1 VFNDEINAG
10 FSAGLMILLISVIL
24 FFFILRYSATL
35 SLLMSILAGVA
46 GGFIV
51 TFLKIKAPLAASE
64 QPDVIEEALFRPR
77 WQRPGLHEASKR
89 RSREKQNRSQ
99 GLPFGLFRSRQR
111 RTLKSRRK

>member
-1 VFNDEINAG
+1 MFNDEINAG
-10 FSAGLMILLISVIL
+10 FSAGLTILLISVIS

-35 SLLMSILAGVA
+35 SLLMSILAGIA

-64 QPDVIEEALFRPR
+64 QPDAIEEALFRPR
-77 WQRPGLHEASKR
+77 RQRRGLQEASKR
-89 RSREKQNRSQ
+89 RSQEKQNASQ
-99 GLPFGLFRSRQR
+99 DFPFGWFKGRQR

>member
-1 VFNDEINAG
+1 MFNDEINAG
-10 FSAGLMILLISVIL
+10 FSAGLTILLISVIF

-51 TFLKIKAPLAASE
+51 TFLKIKAPLTASD
-64 QPDVIEEALFRPR
+64 QPDAIEEALFRPR
-77 WQRPGLHEASKR
+77 WQRPRLQEASKQ
-89 RSREKQNRSQ
+89 RSREKQNPSRVP
-99 GLPFGLFRSRQR
+99 GFFKGRQR